1 MQEAIKELSR
11 SENLIKYKKEIESR
25 PKKEWFMGQGRRDD
39 IAKESKGDLKSIK
52 EKFEGQ
58 LGQHKSK
65 SP

>member
-1 MQEAIKELSR
+1 MQEAMKELSR

-25 PKKEWFMGQGRRDD
+25 PKKEWFMGKGRRDD

-58 LGQHKSK
+58 LSQHKSK